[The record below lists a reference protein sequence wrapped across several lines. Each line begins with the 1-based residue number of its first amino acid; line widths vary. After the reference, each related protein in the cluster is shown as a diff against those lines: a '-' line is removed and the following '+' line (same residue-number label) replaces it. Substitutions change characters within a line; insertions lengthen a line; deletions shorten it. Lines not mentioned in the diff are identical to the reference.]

1 MKFFVGIDLGT
12 TNSGRFESGGTVD
25 ALQVTKIFNVV
36 AAFIRYEKFFTARQ
50 TSGNFFVTISAAIDC
65 GC

>member
-25 ALQVTKIFNVV
+25 ALQRPKISRRN
-36 AAFIRYEKFFTARQ
+36 FTIKNLSAARQ
-50 TSGNFFVTISAAIDC
+50 TLGDFFVTISATIAC